1 MNIDLKNWDIVRI
14 IRLLFG
20 IVGWV
25 GFFMSKEPIYAL
37 LGSVLL
43 IQAIF
48 NMSCGIGGCGY
59 PAYKKAKAADEQK
72 PITFEEIK

>member
-1 MNIDLKNWDIVRI
+1 MNIDLKNWDLVRI

-20 IVGWV
+20 IMGWV
-25 GFFMSKEPIYAL
+25 AFIMSHDPIYAL
-37 LGSVLL
+37 IGSLLL
-43 IQAIF
+43 IQAVF

-59 PAYKKAKAADEQK
+59 PAYKKTKIPSDQ